1 MPSPKPIT
9 AENYSLAEY
18 EAALDKLALII
29 QKGRREY
36 LCLFET
42 LNKAYE
48 LRLKNKTT
56 LDIVNERVKNLNE
69 IGTQTR
75 THFGTQ

>member
-1 MPSPKPIT
+1 MPSAKPLPAEDYSIT
-9 AENYSLAEY
+9 EY

-29 QKGRREY
+29 QNGNREY
-36 LCLFET
+36 LCLFEA

-69 IGTQTR
+69 SGTQTR
-75 THFGTQ
+75 THFGTP

>member
-1 MPSPKPIT
+1 MPSPEPLS
-9 AENYSLAEY
+9 AEDYSIAEY

-48 LRLKNKTT
+48 LRLQNKTT
-56 LDIVNERVKNLNE
+56 LDIVNERVKNISE

-75 THFGTQ
+75 THFGTP

>member
-1 MPSPKPIT
+1 MPSPMPLST
-9 AENYSLAEY
+9 EDYSIAEY

-29 QKGRREY
+29 QKDRREY
-36 LCLFET
+36 LCLFEV

-48 LRLKNKTT
+48 LRLQNKTT

-75 THFGTQ
+75 THFGIP